1 MLIDLILLAIVGFGL
16 RKIFKRI
23 GLPALLGFLIMGVLV
38 GPFVLDLLSDSLLQ
52 YSTEIRNLALIVILL
67 RAGFGLKKDVLMK
80 YGKTSLLMGSLP
92 AILEGLFVLVTAM
105 LILDFDF
112 AQAGMLGFI
121 LAAVSPAVIVPSMLS
136 LLNKNYQKVPTV
148 ILAGA
153 SIDDVFA
160 ITIFSSFLSLY
171 FKQTFSLM
179 TIINIPL
186 VIILGIVF
194 GYLLARVLALFID
207 KINMYVGVVLLILI
221 SYLLVIL
228 NDRIPFDIAVYLS
241 VMVLAFI
248 LNTYVHKAS
257 QKIKHVLDAAWP
269 FLEIYLFVLVG
280 ALVDPNLAVQAGFL
294 GFIVIVVGLV
304 GRALGVIISL
314 RSSDFNKKERIFS
327 ILSYTP
333 KATVQAAMGSIPL
346 SMSIAGGELMLAI
359 AVLSIIIT
367 APLGAMLIDKTYNK
381 LLTKD

>member
-52 YSTEIRNLALIVILL
+52 YSKEIRNLALIVILL

-257 QKIKHVLDAAWP
+257 QKIKHVLDTAWP